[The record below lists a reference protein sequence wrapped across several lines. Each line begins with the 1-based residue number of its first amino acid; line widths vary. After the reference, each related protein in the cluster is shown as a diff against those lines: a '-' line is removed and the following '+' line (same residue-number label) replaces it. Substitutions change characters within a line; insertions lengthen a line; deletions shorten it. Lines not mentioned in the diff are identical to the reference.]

1 MIVSLFFKKSFKNL
15 RSFVPQATGTGYPGL
30 MTIILLLTIV
40 CYKCE
45 WTLFSQG
52 NMI

>member
-1 MIVSLFFKKSFKNL
+1 MIVCLFFKKK
-15 RSFVPQATGTGYPGL
+15 
-30 MTIILLLTIV
+30 ILKTEESCSTSNRYWLPWSYNYKLLTIV

-45 WTLFSQG
+45 GTLFSQG